1 MRARAMKKLYAVLL
15 SLCIAGAA
23 GALLAQDAPKADK
36 DKKEA
41 APVSDKKGVE
51 GYSKAKWGS
60 AMAAVKNDLMGK
72 ISYTDDKRL
81 IQTRDGDIT
90 YSYGFFYKEKPGKDN
105 KPEQETRLFYVN
117 VQFPYLSMKDVAKK
131 LEDQYGAPTGDSV
144 KDNAGYMLWE
154 FEKTTII
161 LWVEQYEKKPFTK
174 KITYMSKDLT
184 KELEDYKLELFNAI
198 ENKTK
203 ETMKP

>member
-1 MRARAMKKLYAVLL
+1 MKKLYAVLL

-23 GALLAQDAPKADK
+23 GALHAQDAPKADK
-36 DKKEA
+36 DKKET
-41 APVSDKKGVE
+41 APSEKKGGVE

-60 AMAAVKNDLMGK
+60 AMAAAKNDLTGK
-72 ISYTDDKRL
+72 IVYTDDKRV

-105 KPEQETRLFYVN
+105 KTEQETRLFYVN
-117 VQFPYLSMKDVAKK
+117 VQFPYLSMQDVAKK
-131 LEDQYGAPTGDSV
+131 LEAQYGAPTGDSV
-144 KDNAGYMLWE
+144 KNNSGAMIWE

-161 LWVEQYEKKPFTK
+161 MWVEQYEKKPFTK
-174 KITYMSKDLT
+174 KITYMSKELT
-184 KELEDYKLELFNAI
+184 REISDYALELFNAG
-198 ENKTK
+198 EKKTI